1 MRICQKWSI
10 TQMESKPAWSAVR
23 AMSASVLPSL
33 AGPAGQVKSAM
44 SSPIFMAAPQG
55 RISVSSM
62 KPLLC
67 IRNDRDDTLGITCG
81 TLATAGVPLMR
92 LDAFDAGVQW
102 PDYLRRRDERRRGRR
117 TSTIAYAARLDAAR
131 RRLGDPSVGHLPGGA
146 DAGTRARCP
155 GLPSAGPRARLQ

>member
-55 RISVSSM
+55 RISVSSL

-67 IRNDRDDTLGITCG
+67 ILNDLDDTFWVTCRN
-81 TLATAGVPLMR
+81 LATAGVLLLR
-92 LDAFDAGVQW
+92 LDAFDAGV
-102 PDYLRRRDERRRGRR
+102 LSSALEVISGVA
-117 TSTIAYAARLDAAR
+117 SF
-131 RRLGDPSVGHLPGGA
+131 GG
-146 DAGTRARCP
+146 G
-155 GLPSAGPRARLQ
+155 